1 MSGGGLWISSV
12 GGGTPGAQVAEGR
25 LTWLRWSPDG
35 TQISYADGGSIYV
48 LDVATGSA
56 TRVADGGTAEWF
68 DDHTL
73 IVGTGG

>member
-1 MSGGGLWISSV
+1 M
-12 GGGTPGAQVAEGR
+12 PEGH
-25 LTWLRWSPDG
+25 LKWLRWSPDG
-35 TQISYADGGSIYV
+35 TRISYSDGGSIYV

-56 TRVADGGTAEWF
+56 TRVADGGNAEWF